1 MTLARMFTKELL
13 SIRNCVIYLLVLLYI
28 IVYLLGRIGVLPAF
42 TGNFSVPV
50 ALLLYGIISS
60 FLIAA
65 FSSKEKDIDS
75 PETVKYRV
83 IRNAATGE
91 LLLPLS
97 EIAAG
102 DSLILR
108 KGDYIPIS
116 GDVVAGH
123 AFVYENGKL
132 SEKKS
137 DTGRVRRI
145 DCSVQAGS
153 VIYAGSIT
161 LEVTKDGKMLTKR
174 DIAKKRDKKSLKF
187 ADLTTISVIVTV
199 LLAVAVVVI
208 RFIIG
213 QVAYLGTYEV
223 LLDNLSLAFGIISIS
238 FPFCSSSEYLIRAF
252 AKQKQISIKSPETVL
267 DAGKI
272 TRIGVDAKLLY
283 PSSDPVFNLVSADDS
298 AANFYQNVTDANVLP
313 EPIKGLLKRAVAT
326 FTDSKIG
333 ALYQNPSQIERMT
346 TDGNILRNFVGL
358 SDNETLE
365 TELISEIPFTPEN
378 GFSAVTIR
386 TEGIFATRYFGKP
399 ETLTTINGAY
409 AFAEAGREEL
419 SKDAREKIL
428 SAINLLSREGK
439 RVKLVAVNHGRI
451 RNGELPTEGWLILG
465 YFVFPAV
472 PTFAVKKAVN
482 AAMDG
487 GTQISLL
494 PSSESSVY
502 SDYLFNSLRLSPGNS
517 TILIDS
523 TDNKTASIALD
534 IDSLIPSAD
543 VKIVPSIADNGII
556 KAGDM
561 NILTKDISEAFTD
574 ATDIIYQCKKLSQVK
589 RVLAILVMFLAI
601 AMFVF
606 YGVLLSPLPVAFGD
620 TLIPALL
627 GISLLW
633 GLFETLILKTV

>member
-1 MTLARMFTKELL
+1 MFTKELL

-28 IVYLLGRIGVLPAF
+28 IVYLLGYIGVLPAF

-50 ALLLYGIISS
+50 ALLLYGIFSA

-65 FSSKEKDIDS
+65 FTSKDKDIDS
-75 PETVKYRV
+75 FKDTKYRV

-91 LLLPLS
+91 LLLPVS
-97 EIAAG
+97 EITAG

-132 SEKKS
+132 LEKKS
-137 DTGRVRRI
+137 DSGRVRRI
-145 DCSVQAGS
+145 DCSISSGS
-153 VIYAGSIT
+153 VIYVGSIT
-161 LEVTKDGKMLTKR
+161 LEVTKDGKSSEKSE
-174 DIAKKRDKKSLKF
+174 AVKKRDKKSFKF
-187 ADLTTISVIVTV
+187 GDLTTISVLVTA
-199 LLAVAVVVI
+199 LLAVGAVVI
-208 RFIIG
+208 RFVVG
-213 QVAYLGTYEV
+213 QVVYLGTYEV

-252 AKQKQISIKSPETVL
+252 AKQKQIDIFAPETVL

-272 TRIGVDAKLLY
+272 SRISVDAKLLY
-283 PSSDPVFNLVSADDS
+283 PSSEPVFNLVSADDS
-298 AANFYQNVTDANVLP
+298 AANFYQNVTDSKVLP
-313 EPIKGLLKRAVAT
+313 EPIKGLLKTAVAT

-333 ALYQNPSQIERMT
+333 ANPS
-346 TDGNILRNFVGL
+346 DGKFLRNFVGL
-358 SDNETLE
+358 TEDETLN

-378 GFSAVTIR
+378 GFSAVTVR
-386 TEGIFATRYFGKP
+386 TDGIFATRYFGKP
-399 ETLTTINGAY
+399 EVLETINGAY

-419 SKDAREKIL
+419 SKETCEKIL

-487 GTQISLL
+487 GMQISLL
-494 PSSESSVY
+494 PSCESSVY
-502 SDYLFNSLRLSPGNS
+502 SDYLISSLRLSAGNTANPVGNS
-517 TILIDS
+517 
-523 TDNKTASIALD
+523 DNKTASIALD
-534 IDSLIPSAD
+534 IDSLIPPAD
-543 VKIVPSIADNGII
+543 VKIVPSIADNGIK
-556 KAGDM
+556 KACDM
-561 NILTKDISEAFTD
+561 NVLTKDLSEAFTD
-574 ATDIIYQCKKLSQVK
+574 TTNIIYECKKLSQVK
-589 RVLAILVMFLAI
+589 RVLAILVLFLAI
-601 AMFVF
+601 AMFVL
-606 YGVLLSPLPVAFGD
+606 YAIVLSPLPVAFGD

-627 GISLLW
+627 GVSLLW

>member
-28 IVYLLGRIGVLPAF
+28 IVYLLGYIGVLPAF

-65 FSSKEKDIDS
+65 FSSKEKDTDS

-132 SEKKS
+132 FEKKS

-145 DCSVQAGS
+145 DCTVSAGS
-153 VIYAGSIT
+153 VIYVGSIT
-161 LEVTKDGKMLTKR
+161 VEVAKDGKALVHEKTAKN
-174 DIAKKRDKKSLKF
+174 KKRIKLT
-187 ADLTTISVIVTV
+187 DLTTISVIVTA
-199 LLAVAVVVI
+199 LLAVAVVVM

-223 LLDNLSLAFGIISIS
+223 LLDNLTLAFGIISIT
-238 FPFCSSSEYLIRAF
+238 FPFCSSSEYLVRAF
-252 AKQKQISIKSPETVL
+252 AKQKKINVTNPDTLL

-283 PSSDPVFNLVSADDS
+283 PSSEPIFNLVSADDS
-298 AANFYQNVTDANVLP
+298 AANFYQNVTDAGVLP

-326 FTDSKIG
+326 FTDGKIG
-333 ALYQNPSQIERMT
+333 ARTS
-346 TDGNILRNFVGL
+346 DGDILRNFVGL
-358 SDNETLE
+358 FDNETLD

-378 GFSAVTIR
+378 GFSAVTVR
-386 TEGIFATRYFGKP
+386 TGGIFATRYFGKP
-399 ETLTTINGAY
+399 EFLETINGAY

-419 SKDAREKIL
+419 SKDAREKIM

-482 AAMDG
+482 AVMDEG
-487 GTQISLL
+487 LQISLL
-494 PSSESSVY
+494 PSCESSVY
-502 SDYLFNSLRLSPGNS
+502 SDYLINTLRLSVRDTADFGS
-517 TILIDS
+517 DS
-523 TDNKTASIALD
+523 KTASIALD
-534 IDSLIPSAD
+534 IDSLIPAAD
-543 VKIVPSIADNGII
+543 VKIVPSIANIGIK
-556 KAGDM
+556 KACDM
-561 NILTKDISEAFTD
+561 NVMTKDISEAFTD
-574 ATDIIYQCKKLSQVK
+574 TADIIYQCKKLSQVK
-589 RVLAILVMFLAI
+589 RVLAILVLFLAI
-601 AMFVF
+601 AMFIF
-606 YGVLLSPLPVAFGD
+606 YGILLSPLPVSFGD
-620 TLIPALL
+620 TIIPTLL
-627 GISLLW
+627 GVSLIW

>member
-1 MTLARMFTKELL
+1 MFTRELL
-13 SIRNCVIYLLVLLYI
+13 SVRNCVIYLLVLLYI
-28 IVYLLGRIGVLPAF
+28 IVYLLGRIGVLPPF
-42 TGNFSVPV
+42 MGNFTVPV
-50 ALLLYGIISS
+50 ALLIYGIFSS

-65 FSSKEKDIDS
+65 FSSKEKDHDS
-75 PETVKYRV
+75 FEKSKYRV

-91 LLLPLS
+91 LLLPIS
-97 EIAAG
+97 EIATG

-132 SEKKS
+132 SEKKA

-145 DCSVQAGS
+145 DCTVQAGS
-153 VIYAGSIT
+153 VVYIGSIT
-161 LEVTKDGKMLTKR
+161 LEVTKEEKAFEKR
-174 DIAKKRDKKSLKF
+174 EIAKKHDKKSFRF
-187 ADLTTISVIVTV
+187 ADLTTISVIATA

-213 QVAYLGTYEV
+213 QIVNLGTYEV
-223 LLDNLSLAFGIISIS
+223 LLDNVTLAFGIISIS

-252 AKQKQISIKSPETVL
+252 ARQKKINVTNPQTLL

-298 AANFYQNVTDANVLP
+298 AANFYQNVTNAEVLP
-313 EPIKGLLKRAVAT
+313 EPIKGLLKRSVAT

-333 ALYQNPSQIERMT
+333 ALYQKPSGSGESYS
-346 TDGNILRNFVGL
+346 DGIILRNFVGL
-358 SDNETLE
+358 SDEEVLD

-378 GFSAVTIR
+378 GFSAVTVR
-386 TEGIFATRYFGKP
+386 TGGIFATRYFGKP
-399 ETLTTINGAY
+399 ETLENINQAY

-419 SKDAREKIL
+419 TTDAREKIL

-487 GTQISLL
+487 GMQISLL
-494 PSSESSVY
+494 PSCESSVY
-502 SDYLFNSLRLSPGNS
+502 SDYLINSLRLSVRD
-517 TILIDS
+517 TAID
-523 TDNKTASIALD
+523 NNEKKTASIALD
-534 IDSLIPSAD
+534 IDSLIPAAD
-543 VKIVPSIADNGII
+543 VKIVPSIADNGIK
-556 KAGDM
+556 KASDM
-561 NILTKDISEAFTD
+561 NVLTKDISDAFTN
-574 ATDIIYQCKKLSQVK
+574 AADIIYQCKKLSQVK
-589 RVLAILVMFLAI
+589 RILAILVLFLAI
-601 AMFVF
+601 ALFVF
-606 YGVLLSPLPVAFGD
+606 YGFLLSPLPVAFGD
-620 TLIPALL
+620 TIIPTLL
-627 GISLLW
+627 GVSLLW